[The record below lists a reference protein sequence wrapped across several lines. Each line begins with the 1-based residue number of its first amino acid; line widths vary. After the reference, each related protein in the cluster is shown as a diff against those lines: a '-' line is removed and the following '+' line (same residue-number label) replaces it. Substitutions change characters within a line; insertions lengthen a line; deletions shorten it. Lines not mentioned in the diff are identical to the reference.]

1 MARIE
6 ETVTTNPFGELVRK
20 CVIETDPGER
30 LRLGY
35 SSGGELEE
43 LEIESLPGFRVEED
57 TRARKG
63 QTPRFH
69 LFEFPLAALEEVR
82 QGKLPSS
89 LTLLNAN
96 GEVLLHLINIATL
109 LLESADAERVLV
121 GEEGSR
127 D

>member
-1 MARIE
+1 MVRIE
-6 ETVTTNPFGELVRK
+6 ETVTTNPFGESVRK
-20 CVIETDPGER
+20 RVFEIDPGER

-57 TRARKG
+57 ARARKG

-69 LFEFPLAALEEVR
+69 LFEFPLAALEEVM

-89 LTLLNAN
+89 LTLLTAN
-96 GEVLLHLINIATL
+96 GEVLLHLINISTL